1 MSAMNLMSEERRSVP
16 ATSSRLRV
24 PYLRAWRLYRLL
36 TQEQVV
42 AASGVSVA
50 TIVRGE
56 KGELVSALSAAK
68 MARALGVTVEQ
79 LQSEKPS

>member
-1 MSAMNLMSEERRSVP
+1 LH
-16 ATSSRLRV
+16 
-24 PYLRAWRLYRLL
+24 RLL

-56 KGELVSALSAAK
+56 RGELVNALSAAK
-68 MARALGVTVEQ
+68 LARALGVTVKQ
-79 LQSEKPS
+79 LQEEEPQL